1 MNLVPDMIKTIASH
15 GGRSARFALLGIA
28 ALLLSACGGTGRS
41 DRPAEVV
48 EGGQVPS
55 QPARPAPGQ
64 SPSVTGSDTQIAAYR
79 PPVEPSYARP
89 EPKRAVA
96 ALMRRAEDQRAS
108 GELDAAT
115 VSLERAL
122 RIAPE
127 EPILWHRLAEVRDA
141 QHRPDL
147 VVQLA
152 AKSNAL
158 ANPEDRQLRRDNWR
172 LIAGARHALGD
183 QDGAREAERR
193 AASYE

>member
-15 GGRSARFALLGIA
+15 GGRRARFELLGIA

-48 EGGQVPS
+48 EGAVVPS

-64 SPSVTGSDTQIAAYR
+64 TPSVTGSDTQIAAYR
-79 PPVEPSYARP
+79 PPVQPSYARP

-158 ANPEDRQLRRDNWR
+158 ANPEDRQLRRENWR